1 MAEKEKEVK
10 VKPKPGLVRLNG
22 SPSPGMLGGRVGGQN
37 FAKMS
42 TFKAPRDLTL
52 GAAQAKTPEK
62 KKFVPVLVSRNVKR
76 EGNSEVQP
84 SSVKQQY
91 KNGEN
96 RRHGG
101 AKKEKQD
108 RREKTPLIQTT
119 GSVFAEGMGSGA
131 AAVKRRA
138 GLGSG
143 GGGGG
148 GRDEGGGAV
157 GVAACSRDEE
167 ARLQEMMRDDFIDDL
182 KSGDCVPTQ
191 LPMIDTGQLKISSPW
206 SNSYNA

>member
-84 SSVKQQY
+84 SSAKQQY

-108 RREKTPLIQTT
+108 MHENSKMKQ
-119 GSVFAEGMGSGA
+119 
-131 AAVKRRA
+131 
-138 GLGSG
+138 
-143 GGGGG
+143 
-148 GRDEGGGAV
+148 
-157 GVAACSRDEE
+157 
-167 ARLQEMMRDDFIDDL
+167 
-182 KSGDCVPTQ
+182 Q
-191 LPMIDTGQLKISSPW
+191 LAI
-206 SNSYNA
+206 

>member
-1 MAEKEKEVK
+1 M
-10 VKPKPGLVRLNG
+10 PRDG
-22 SPSPGMLGGRVGGQN
+22 PGMLGGRVGGQN

-119 GSVFAEGMGSGA
+119 GSVFAEGMG
-131 AAVKRRA
+131 
-138 GLGSG
+138 
-143 GGGGG
+143 
-148 GRDEGGGAV
+148 GGAV

-191 LPMIDTGQLKISSPW
+191 LPMIDTGQLKMSSQW
-206 SNSYNA
+206 SNS

>member
-76 EGNSEVQP
+76 EGNSEVQ
-84 SSVKQQY
+84 Y

-101 AKKEKQD
+101 VKKEKQD

-138 GLGSG
+138 GLGS
-143 GGGGG
+143 GGG

-191 LPMIDTGQLKISSPW
+191 LPMIDTGQLKMNCQRSKST
-206 SNSYNA
+206 